1 VTSIRIAR
9 IAGIPLGVHPLWLVI
24 VVLIS
29 WSLAV
34 GWYPERVDGISP
46 GAAWGLGLLS
56 ALLLFASI
64 VAHEYGH
71 ALVARSRGVEVEE
84 IDLWLLGGV
93 ARIRGRPRQAADE
106 LAYALAG
113 PAVTLAV
120 VVLFALLAAAL
131 AGVDAPALDALLTYQ
146 AFVNAAILVFNL
158 LPAFPLDGG
167 RVLRALLWRRSG
179 DGLAATR
186 SAAAIGRAFGFAL
199 TALGVLGALSGAFGL
214 LWFGVIGLFIV
225 SAAGAESLHAEVE
238 DAFTGVRASEL
249 MSRPAICLPSSITLD
264 EALARIAPDPHPAF
278 PVVEDGRV
286 TGMLSLATIERTAP
300 AARTTTLVR
309 DLADHD
315 PALRVGPDADV
326 ATLLDEPAFLQIM
339 RAAVVDDEARPLGVL
354 SVTDVQRALETR
366 RLLEASGRSPGGPD
380 R

>member
-1 VTSIRIAR
+1 MKSIRVAR

-24 VVLIS
+24 VALIS

-34 GWYPERVDGISP
+34 GWYPERVDGIAP
-46 GAAWGLGLLS
+46 GAAWALGLLS

-93 ARIRGRPRQAADE
+93 ARISGRPRQAADE

-120 VVLFALLAAAL
+120 AVLFGLLAAAL
-131 AGVDAPALDALLTYQ
+131 AGMDAPALEALLAYQ
-146 AFVNAAILVFNL
+146 AFVNAVILVFNM

-167 RVLRALLWRRSG
+167 RVLHALLWRRSG
-179 DGLAATR
+179 DVLAATR
-186 SAAAIGRAFGFAL
+186 SAAAVGRAFGFAMIG
-199 TALGVLGALSGAFGL
+199 LGVLGVLSGAFGL

-225 SAAGAESLHAEVE
+225 SAAKAESLHAEVE
-238 DAFTGVRASEL
+238 DAFTGVRAAEL
-249 MSRPAICLPSSITLD
+249 MSRPAICIPGAITLN
-264 EALARIAPDPHPAF
+264 EALARIAPHPHPAF
-278 PVVEDGRV
+278 PVVEGELV
-286 TGMLSLATIERTAP
+286 TGMLSLAAIERTPAP
-300 AARTTTLVR
+300 ARATTLAR
-309 DLADHD
+309 DLADDD
-315 PALRVGPDADV
+315 PALRVDPDADV
-326 ATLLDEPAFLQIM
+326 ATLLAVPAFLRVM
-339 RAAVVDDEARPLGVL
+339 RAAVVDADGRALGVL

-366 RLLEASGRSPGGPD
+366 RLLEESGRARGG
-380 R
+380 